1 MSRKSTITSYLKAV
15 NNQWKASEEEIKKIY
30 ATDGYTPEFKEEKAE
45 EVIIKLNNLL
55 DQVKEKTLQIVDEKL
70 ESMFK
75 PTANTFNAGY
85 QARLTNVLSIVSLSG
100 SDMDLRDLKAMIEPF
115 NEDYTALQGIR
126 KAIENVGIDK
136 REDYPTVLSS
146 LATGTLEDRKETHR
160 KLVKFKDSFS
170 EFRINKS
177 VGQLEWIKD
186 MELLGYDPF
195 FETLDDDLN
204 YSMELDPSAYKKVEP
219 VDPEIEIK

>member
-55 DQVKEKTLQIVDEKL
+55 DQVKEKALQIVDEKL

-115 NEDYTALQGIR
+115 NGDYTALQAIR
-126 KAIENVGIDK
+126 KAIENAGIDK

-146 LATGTLEDRKETHR
+146 LATGDLEDRKETHK

-170 EFRINKS
+170 EFHINKS

-186 MELLGYDPF
+186 MELLGYDSF

-204 YSMELDPSAYKKVEP
+204 YSRELDTSAYPIIEP
-219 VDPEIEIK
+219 VAPDTSIK